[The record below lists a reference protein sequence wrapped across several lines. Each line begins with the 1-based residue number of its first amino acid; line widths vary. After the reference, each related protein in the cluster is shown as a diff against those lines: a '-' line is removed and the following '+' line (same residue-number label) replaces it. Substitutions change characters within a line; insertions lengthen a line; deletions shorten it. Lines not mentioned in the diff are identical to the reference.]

1 MKISIC
7 RHPKHKYKFLML
19 LANIKAKR
27 FHHHL
32 ISMQLYFFIYLFG
45 TSSSLDILCIM
56 LFTIKQL
63 NVLSLFRNS
72 LRILCTVVR
81 RKRILVL
88 LLLLLFFYTFLFKD
102 WLNNLW
108 FNLTVPPIQ
117 QLHFVPSSSR
127 RKSRW
132 WIIKKSYL
140 LKLLIE
146 FSV

>member
-1 MKISIC
+1 MNISIC

-32 ISMQLYFFIYLFG
+32 ISIQLYFFIYLFG
-45 TSSSLDILCIM
+45 TSSSSSFDIFCVM

-72 LRILCTVVR
+72 LRILCTV
-81 RKRILVL
+81 KKG
-88 LLLLLFFYTFLFKD
+88 FYYCCYCFYTFLFKD

-108 FNLTVPPIQ
+108 FNLTLPPIQ
-117 QLHFVPSSSR
+117 QLLFTPSPSR
-127 RKSRW
+127 RKLRG
-132 WIIKKSYL
+132 
-140 LKLLIE
+140 
-146 FSV
+146 